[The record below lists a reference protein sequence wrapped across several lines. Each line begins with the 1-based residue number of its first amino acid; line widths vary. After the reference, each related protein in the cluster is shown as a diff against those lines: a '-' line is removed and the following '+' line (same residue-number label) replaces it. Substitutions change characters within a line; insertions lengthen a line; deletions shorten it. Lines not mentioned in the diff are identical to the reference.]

1 MSDTFNS
8 VPKGFQIIER
18 ANCFQGFY
26 KLDKLRLRHELFAGG
41 MGREIS
47 RELFVR
53 HDAVCVLPYDP
64 QRDEVVLIEQFRVGA
79 LGKADN
85 PWLIEMV
92 AGLILSLIHI

>member
-1 MSDTFNS
+1 MAHALNS
-8 VPKGFQIIER
+8 VPKGFEIIER

-53 HDAVCVLPYDP
+53 HDAGCVLRYDP
-64 QRDEVVLIEQFRVGA
+64 LRDEVVLIEQFRVGA
-79 LGKADN
+79 
-85 PWLIEMV
+85 
-92 AGLILSLIHI
+92 